1 MEKSNHFIERRGS
14 GNLYQLLIPHEWS
27 YNSQRTPMGKVL
39 LERLTG
45 GDRRSIGQANEI
57 VKEVLRTPQLFT
69 TLFEGL
75 HDDNPLIRMRT
86 ADALEK
92 ITAQRP
98 AWLAP
103 YKYELLRLLAAP
115 EQPEVRWH
123 LIQMAPRLHL
133 TLRER
138 AKTISVLKNYLSDN
152 SSIVKTSA
160 MQTIA
165 ELAGNDEHLRTD
177 TISLLERLVKTGTP
191 AMKSRGRKLLKSF
204 GIENPHTT

>member
-1 MEKSNHFIERRGS
+1 MSKI
-14 GNLYQLLIPHEWS
+14 
-27 YNSQRTPMGKVL
+27 L
-39 LERLTG
+39 LEKLTG
-45 GDRRSIGQANEI
+45 GDRRSIGQANE
-57 VKEVLRTPQLFT
+57 VVDEVLRTPQLFT

-103 YKYELLRLLAAP
+103 YKYELLRMLAAP

-133 TLRER
+133 TNRER
-138 AKTISVLKNYLSDN
+138 TKTISVLKCYLSDD

-160 MQTIA
+160 MQAIA
-165 ELAGNDEHLRTD
+165 ELVGDDEHLRAE
-177 TISLLERLVKTGTP
+177 TIRLLETLVKSGTP
-191 AMKSRGRKLLKSF
+191 AMKSRGRKLLRNL
-204 GIENPHTT
+204 GIENLHTT